1 MIQTLKKLL
10 YLLTSHE
17 RKRMYLLIIMIIVM
31 ALLDTIGVASILP
44 FLVVLT
50 DPEIVQKNAILNY
63 MFEISGMFGVD
74 NIQDFI
80 FVLGLLVFILLSSSL
95 SFKAL
100 TYYFQMRFV
109 TMREYSI
116 SKRLIEG
123 YLHQPYS
130 WFLNRNSATLAKNI
144 ISEVSIIRGDGIG
157 AMISLIAHS
166 ILVFALGLLLIIADP
181 KIAFIMTLTLGF
193 AYGFFYK
200 LSRGLLTKFGQK
212 RLEANN
218 LRFSTVSEA
227 FGAIKDVKIGGL
239 EKIFIKRFG
248 EPAQNFSKYQ
258 AILGAIALLPRYAIE
273 IVIFGGML
281 LFVLYLMKGSTS
293 FIGIV
298 PIIALYAFAGYRLMP
313 ALQQIYLSVSNL
325 RSVLPALNTIH
336 NDLKNLKNIS
346 NLKKGPKET
355 LPLNNNITL
364 NNICYNYPNTS
375 RTALKEINLIIPA
388 KTTVGLVGATG
399 SGKTTT
405 IDIILGLLEAQKGTL
420 EVDGKVIGKNNYRS
434 WQNSIG
440 YVPQQIYLADDT
452 IEGNIAFGVD
462 KKDIIKNDVESA
474 SKIANIHDFIINELP
489 EKYLSTVGERGIRL
503 SGGQRQRIGIA
514 RALYH
519 KPKILILDE
528 ATSSLDNLTENE
540 VMEAINRIGKNITI
554 IMIAHRLST
563 VKNCDIIFMLE
574 KGIIK
579 AKGTFEELIKSGE
592 IFQNDT
598 TNI

>member
-157 AMISLIAHS
+157 AMISLIALS

>member
-17 RKRMYLLIIMIIVM
+17 RKRMYLLIIMIIIM

-44 FLVVLT
+44 FLIVLT
-50 DPEIVQKNAILNY
+50 DPEIIENNEILNY
-63 MFEISGMFGVD
+63 MFEISGTFGVND
-74 NIQDFI
+74 IQDFI
-80 FVLGLLVFILLSSSL
+80 FILGVLVFALLSTSL

-130 WFLNRNSATLAKNI
+130 WFLNKNSATLAKNI

-157 AMISLIAHS
+157 AMINLISHS
-166 ILVFALGLLLIIADP
+166 VLVFALGLLLVIVDP
-181 KIAFIMTLTLGF
+181 KIALVMTLTLSL

-200 LSRGLLTKFGQK
+200 LSRGLLSKFGQ
-212 RLEANN
+212 RRSEAND
-218 LRFSTVSEA
+218 LRFIAVSEA
-227 FGAIKDVKIGGL
+227 FGAVKDVKIGGL
-239 EKIFIKRFG
+239 EKIYIKRFG
-248 EPAQNFSKYQ
+248 KPAQNFSKYQ

-281 LFVLYLMKGSTS
+281 LFVLYLMSASSS

-298 PIIALYAFAGYRLMP
+298 PILALYAFAGYRLMP
-313 ALQQIYLSVSNL
+313 ALQQIYLSLSNL

-346 NLKKGPKET
+346 NSKLTKET
-355 LPLNNNITL
+355 LPMNKNIVL
-364 NNICYNYPNTS
+364 KNIFYNYPNSTK
-375 RTALKEINLIIPA
+375 TALKEINLNIPA

-405 IDIILGLLEAQKGTL
+405 IDIILGLLEPQKGTL
-420 EVDGKVIGKNNYRS
+420 EVDGKVIDKNNCRI

-440 YVPQQIYLADDT
+440 YVPQQIYLSDDT
-452 IEGNIAFGVD
+452 IQGNIAFGIEE
-462 KKDIIKNDVESA
+462 KDIIQKDVETA
-474 SKIANIHDFIINELP
+474 SKIANIHDFIISELP
-489 EKYLSTVGERGIRL
+489 EKYQSKVGERGVRL

-519 KPKILILDE
+519 KPNILILDE
-528 ATSSLDNLTENE
+528 ATSSLDNLTEKE
-540 VMEAINRIGKNITI
+540 VIEAINRIDKNTTI

-574 KGIIK
+574 KGVLK
-579 AKGTFEELIKSGE
+579 SKGTFEELIKSGD
-592 IFQNDT
+592 IFQN
-598 TNI
+598 N

>member
-1 MIQTLKKLL
+1 M
-10 YLLTSHE
+10 
-17 RKRMYLLIIMIIVM
+17 IIMM

-44 FLVVLT
+44 FLIVLT
-50 DPEIVQKNAILNY
+50 DPEIIEKNEILNY
-63 MFEISGMFGVD
+63 MFEISGTFGVD

-80 FVLGLLVFILLSSSL
+80 FILGVLVFALLSTSL

-130 WFLNRNSATLAKNI
+130 WFLNHNSATLAKNI

-157 AMISLIAHS
+157 AMINLISHS
-166 ILVFALGLLLIIADP
+166 ILVFALSLLLIIVDP
-181 KIAFIMTLTLGF
+181 KIALIMTLTLSL

-218 LRFSTVSEA
+218 SRFTAVSEA

-239 EKIFIKRFG
+239 EKIYIERFG
-248 EPAQNFSKYQ
+248 EPAKNFSKYQ
-258 AILGAIALLPRYAIE
+258 ALLGSIALLPRYAIE

-281 LFVLYLMKGSTS
+281 LFVLYLMSTNSS

-325 RSVLPALNTIH
+325 RSVLPALNTVH

-346 NLKKGPKET
+346 NSKQPKET
-355 LPLNNNITL
+355 LPMNKNITL
-364 NNICYNYPNTS
+364 KNICYNYPNTS
-375 RTALKEINLIIPA
+375 RTALKEINLTIPA

-420 EVDGKVIGKNNYRS
+420 EVDGKVIDKNNFRT

-452 IEGNIAFGVD
+452 IEGNIAFGVEE
-462 KKDIIKNDVESA
+462 KDIIQKDVESA

-489 EKYLSTVGERGIRL
+489 KKYQSTVGERGIRL

-514 RALYH
+514 RALYN
-519 KPKILILDE
+519 KPNILILDE
-528 ATSSLDNLTENE
+528 GTSALDNETEKA
-540 VMEAINRIGKNITI
+540 VMEAVNKLSKDITI
-554 IMIAHRLST
+554 ILIAHRLNT
-563 VKNCDIIFMLE
+563 VKNCDIIFKLE
-574 KGIIK
+574 KGELIGH
-579 AKGTFEELIKSGE
+579 GTFDELINGNKNFS
-592 IFQNDT
+592 
-598 TNI
+598 